1 MTIKNPAN
9 TVISTMTGVANK
21 VNIFP
26 IGAAHFPCA
35 TILARVNNTD
45 MITFARIVAQETRIA
60 VMDGV
65 LAGEEQKTRL
75 IERRIVTGKQIGRA
89 SCRERV

>member
-1 MTIKNPAN
+1 M
-9 TVISTMTGVANK
+9 V
-21 VNIFP
+21 
-26 IGAAHFPCA
+26 
-35 TILARVNNTD
+35 ARVNNTD

-75 IERRIVTGKQIGRA
+75 IERRNIQQYNSTR
-89 SCRERV
+89 